1 MKHLT
6 LDLFERIVDTFHEQT
21 RTNLKLL
28 GHATR
33 EECYNYLSYYGIHG
47 GLFWSE
53 KEGQIRGVATA
64 HPGKGDLDWQWG
76 VANGIWTTHCVWAT
90 DKPALAEL
98 IRDLLK
104 ATSVHEFYAW
114 RRKKPTPLTEK
125 KLERILFYGREQ
137 NHNSSTSS
145 TELRTVDV

>member
-21 RTNLKLL
+21 RINLKLL
-28 GHATR
+28 GHVTR
-33 EECYNYLSYYGIHG
+33 DECRDYLGYYGING

-53 KEGQIRGVATA
+53 KEGKICGVATA
-64 HPGKGDLDWQWG
+64 HPGKSDIDWEWKKP
-76 VANGIWTTHCVWAT
+76 NGIWTTHCVWAA

-98 IRDLLK
+98 MRDLLK

-114 RRKKPTPLTEK
+114 RQDKPTALTTK
-125 KLERILFYGREQ
+125 KLERILFYGRQQ
-137 NHNSSTSS
+137 NHNSSAVS
-145 TELRTVDV
+145 T

>member
-28 GHATR
+28 GHVTHD
-33 EECYNYLSYYGIHG
+33 ECRDYIGYYGLHG

-64 HPGKGDLDWQWG
+64 HPGKGDLDWKWG
-76 VANGIWTTHCVWAT
+76 VASGVWTTHCVWAT

-114 RRKKPTPLTEK
+114 RREKPTPLTEK
-125 KLERILFYGREQ
+125 KLERILFYGR
-137 NHNSSTSS
+137 
-145 TELRTVDV
+145 